1 LTITQEEKKMTET
14 KVNYDDETTTKIVE
28 AYKIGESDDQR
39 KAILETLSAETGKTV
54 KSLRAKL
61 VREGVYVKQ
70 TYKTKTGAK
79 AETKE
84 TIVESIAV
92 LMDVTAEQ
100 LGGLEKATK
109 PALLRIRKQF
119 RGAYAALAGEDE
131 AGEEAA
137 E

>member
-1 LTITQEEKKMTET
+1 MTVT
-14 KVNYDDETTTKIVE
+14 KVVNYDDATTTKIVE
-28 AYKIGESDDQR
+28 AYELGTTDDER

-70 TYKTKTGAK
+70 TYKTKTGSK

-92 LMDVTAEQ
+92 LMGVTAEQ

-119 RGAYAALAGEDE
+119 RGAFAALAGEETGTE
-131 AGEEAA
+131 AEE
-137 E
+137 